1 MSLLSISF
9 QLNLIGIYPIT
20 KIQLILMIK
29 SFMIVIKKEKRAE
42 TRKIEGNIGLG
53 VKIKEKIKN
62 KFYKTWIS

>member
-1 MSLLSISF
+1 MIGMSLLSISF

-29 SFMIVIKKEKRAE
+29 SLIIVVKKEKRAE

-53 VKIKEKIKN
+53 GKIKEKIK
-62 KFYKTWIS
+62 Y